1 MFVGGF
7 LDGLSEAKKNVE
19 IPENVAHKPLGEILT
34 RLASV
39 QEYLIF
45 DEEKVLVGKSSENC
59 SLGGVD
65 PTVFDTMLT
74 PLAEYFNFGPYR
86 FVTFNGASRYR
97 YLLFHSQ
104 KYFILAKLKPGGQ
117 SQQVIKEIE
126 GSINRYNMV

>member
-1 MFVGGF
+1 MNGQAI
-7 LDGLSEAKKNVE
+7 DRENEKTAKRFACS
-19 IPENVAHKPLGEILT
+19 IPTETPV
-34 RLASV
+34 
-39 QEYLIF
+39 LIF